1 MRSLRF
7 RNVRDRLGFRN
18 AHVADP
24 ASVAASARDVA
35 RRQKNQLSAA
45 RLRHQPTAAYIA
57 RLTITAT
64 VAYLIAL
71 RFPGASGPSIG
82 RPVLAPLTALLV
94 LQASVFQTLRAGL
107 KKVASVVTGV
117 LLAVGLSETLPFTW
131 WLLAVLIG
139 STLIIGHLL
148 RLGEDILEVPISA
161 MLIFSAKHFGG
172 VASGRVIDTAIG
184 TVAGMLG
191 GLLFARVK
199 TESAREAVADLASRL
214 GDFLSMMSDGLRSAP
229 QGQPEG
235 EAEGA
240 ETSSG
245 QARDPY
251 QAMALGWLQT
261 ARALRDDIE
270 RVDDSLR
277 EAEHSVR
284 YNPRAIGMPE
294 AERSVHNTSLR
305 GGLET
310 LEHSTLYLRG
320 LATSIVDS
328 SRIPSEASPVRDT
341 ETRERLAD
349 VFGQLGIAI
358 RTYGRL
364 MRVLPSGDMALER
377 QLDDQLTHTL
387 HLQDKL
393 AVLLEP
399 DRDQPEN
406 DGTEWPLRGE
416 ILSHVDRIRTSLSP
430 NAIPAGQT
438 PQVDGAERDVPGSP
452 VPRAVRPA
460 ATRAANAVRH
470 WRLPRC
476 PSRQPRGRDGHP
488 PPIRARRP
496 FAPPRPRPAPAAGGW
511 PGRSRR
517 ARTLVPGGRRPP
529 CGRAR
534 SPWPAGWPGRT
545 RPREGRHR
553 GPGAA

>member
-1 MRSLRF
+1 MRSLNF
-7 RNVRDRLGFRN
+7 RNVRDRISFRDSRL
-18 AHVADP
+18 ADP
-24 ASVAASARDVA
+24 ASVAKSARGVA

-45 RLRHQPTAAYIA
+45 RVRHQPTAAYIA

-71 RFPGASGPSIG
+71 KFPGASGPSIG

-107 KKVASVVTGV
+107 KKVAAVVTGV
-117 LLAVGLSETLPFTW
+117 LLAVGLSEEVPFTW
-131 WLLAVLIG
+131 WLLALLIG
-139 STLIIGHLL
+139 GTLVIGHLL
-148 RLGEDILEVPISA
+148 RLGEDLLEVPISA

-172 VASGRVIDTAIG
+172 VATGRIVDTLIG

-191 GLLFARVK
+191 GLLFARVR
-199 TESAREAVADLASRL
+199 TESAREAVSDLAGRV
-214 GDFLSMMSDGLRSAP
+214 GDFLSTMSEGLRADPHEPPP
-229 QGQPEG
+229 QD
-235 EAEGA
+235 
-240 ETSSG
+240 TSRHRDSG
-245 QARDPY
+245 PPQDPD
-251 QAMALGWLQT
+251 QAMALDWLTT
-261 ARALRDDIE
+261 ARTLRDDIE

-284 YNPRAIGMPE
+284 YNPRTLTMPE
-294 AERSVHNTSLR
+294 EERSVQNTSLR
-305 GGLET
+305 AGLET

-341 ETRERLAD
+341 ETRQRLAD

-364 MRVLPSGDMALER
+364 MRVLPTGDMALER

-399 DRDQPEN
+399 DAGQQEG
-406 DGTEWPLRGE
+406 DGSEWPLRGE

-430 NAIPAGQT
+430 DGIPTTQG
-438 PQVDGAERDVPGSP
+438 GGSP
-452 VPRAVRPA
+452 DGDNPADGSQPNPSRSPLARSVRPA
-460 ATRAANAVRH
+460 AERAASA
-470 WRLPRC
+470 L
-476 PSRQPRGRDGHP
+476 
-488 PPIRARRP
+488 
-496 FAPPRPRPAPAAGGW
+496 
-511 PGRSRR
+511 
-517 ARTLVPGGRRPP
+517 
-529 CGRAR
+529 
-534 SPWPAGWPGRT
+534 
-545 RPREGRHR
+545 RHR
-553 GPGAA
+553 R

>member
-1 MRSLRF
+1 MRSLNF
-7 RNVRDRLGFRN
+7 RNVRDRIGFRDSRLS
-18 AHVADP
+18 DP
-24 ASVAASARDVA
+24 AGVAASARGVA
-35 RRQKNQLSAA
+35 RRQKNQLSNA

-71 RFPGASGPSIG
+71 KFPGASGPAVG

-117 LLAVGLSETLPFTW
+117 LLAVGLSEELPFTW
-131 WLLAVLIG
+131 WLLAMLISG
-139 STLIIGHLL
+139 TLIIGHLL

-172 VASGRVIDTAIG
+172 VATGRIVDTGIG

-191 GLLFARVK
+191 GLIFAGVR
-199 TESAREAVADLASRL
+199 TESAREAVADLAWRL
-214 GDFLSMMSDGLRSAP
+214 GDFLGTMSDGLRNP
-229 QGQPEG
+229 KKGEG
-235 EAEGA
+235 D
-240 ETSSG
+240 
-245 QARDPY
+245 RDPY
-251 QAMALGWLQT
+251 QAMALDWLQT
-261 ARALRDDIE
+261 TRTLRDDIE

-284 YNPRAIGMPE
+284 YNPRTIGMPE
-294 AERSVHNTSLR
+294 EEKEVQSTSLR
-305 GGLET
+305 AGLET

-328 SRIPSEASPVRDT
+328 ARIPSEASPVRDE
-341 ETRERLAD
+341 ETRQRLAD

-399 DRDQPEN
+399 DREQQET

-430 NAIPAGQT
+430 GGIPTRG
-438 PQVDGAERDVPGSP
+438 GGSP
-452 VPRAVRPA
+452 RDTPDGEEAPRSPIQRTVRPA
-460 ATRAANAVRH
+460 AERAASA
-470 WRLPRC
+470 L
-476 PSRQPRGRDGHP
+476 
-488 PPIRARRP
+488 
-496 FAPPRPRPAPAAGGW
+496 RPR
-511 PGRSRR
+511 R
-517 ARTLVPGGRRPP
+517 
-529 CGRAR
+529 
-534 SPWPAGWPGRT
+534 
-545 RPREGRHR
+545 
-553 GPGAA
+553 